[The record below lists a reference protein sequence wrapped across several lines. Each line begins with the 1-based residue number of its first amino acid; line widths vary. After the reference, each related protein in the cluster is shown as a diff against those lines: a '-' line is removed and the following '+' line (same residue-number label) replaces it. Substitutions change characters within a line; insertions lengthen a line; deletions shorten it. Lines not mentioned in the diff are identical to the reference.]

1 MKYGGTDKMSTSYFL
16 DRMAQASHKR
26 VKEAR
31 ARNSEGQLV
40 QQALAAPTPPPLVLD
55 DFNIIAELKMRSPA
69 GGALT
74 GKQFDRDT
82 QIAAYASGGANAVSV
97 LTEPNEFSGSLRD
110 LSEVTA
116 SLMDHRIPVMRKDFL
131 TDPYQVLEARIAG
144 ASGVLV
150 IITMLSDSQITA
162 LLDSAMEYGM
172 FVLLEGFNEQ
182 DLERICSL
190 KISDHSP
197 APILCGVNCRDL
209 KNLEINFDRFQKL
222 ATHLP
227 PDLPAV
233 AESGIKEPADV
244 ITVAKLGYRA
254 ALIGSALMRSTD
266 AAREL
271 VSLKNAGVETVREVS
286 CS

>member
-1 MKYGGTDKMSTSYFL
+1 
-16 DRMAQASHKR
+16 
-26 VKEAR
+26 
-31 ARNSEGQLV
+31 
-40 QQALAAPTPPPLVLD
+40 
-55 DFNIIAELKMRSPA
+55 
-69 GGALT
+69 
-74 GKQFDRDT
+74 
-82 QIAAYASGGANAVSV
+82 
-97 LTEPNEFSGSLRD
+97 
-110 LSEVTA
+110 
-116 SLMDHRIPVMRKDFL
+116 MRKDFL

-172 FVLLEGFNEQ
+172 FVLLEGFDER